1 MLGIFLVL
9 LGGIFWAIS
18 GALAQYLFKNN
29 LNAEQISFYRLFF
42 TGILLIIFSFNT
54 QKIKLFTSKKEIV
67 SLIIFGFFG
76 LLLTQYSYFKA
87 IFYTDAGTA
96 TMIQYCA
103 PVIIMIFVC
112 FKEKVFPKMLEI
124 LALILILIALFLL
137 ATGGKIDSLNLN
149 FWGIFWGILGAF
161 GVVFYSLCARAIILK
176 YGLFFVMGYAS
187 LFGSFVLLVFLGGE
201 LSSYKFELDSFLAIL
216 GIIFIGTIGAF
227 YFYLEGL
234 KHIGALRA
242 SMIACIEP
250 VMAAL
255 ISYLFLGTF
264 YSYLDLF
271 AFSLIILSV
280 ILNAQIQGK

>member
-103 PVIIMIFVC
+103 PVII
-112 FKEKVFPKMLEI
+112 
-124 LALILILIALFLL
+124 
-137 ATGGKIDSLNLN
+137 
-149 FWGIFWGILGAF
+149 
-161 GVVFYSLCARAIILK
+161 
-176 YGLFFVMGYAS
+176 
-187 LFGSFVLLVFLGGE
+187 
-201 LSSYKFELDSFLAIL
+201 
-216 GIIFIGTIGAF
+216 
-227 YFYLEGL
+227 
-234 KHIGALRA
+234 
-242 SMIACIEP
+242 
-250 VMAAL
+250 
-255 ISYLFLGTF
+255 
-264 YSYLDLF
+264 
-271 AFSLIILSV
+271 
-280 ILNAQIQGK
+280 